1 MPRVD
6 ASRRP
11 DAACDRTVE
20 FTVGKDH
27 GIRLYASCVEADGSP
42 TVSAVYGRTWRRG
55 VDFDQPQ
62 LREEST

>member
-1 MPRVD
+1 MD

-11 DAACDRTVE
+11 DAACDRTVDL
-20 FTVGKDH
+20 TVGKDH
-27 GIRLYASCVEADGSP
+27 GIRLYASCVEARGSP
-42 TVSAVYGRTWRRG
+42 RVSVVYRTTWRCG